1 MRLVIFLDTLT
12 MKKTNNIDKRYNVLN
27 VTNKNVDLNIFLTLN
42 ILENHCVL
50 IRICLIMGENK
61 NQLVHFC
68 LSLFGHLY
76 INE

>member
-50 IRICLIMGENK
+50 IRICLIMGEK

-68 LSLFGHLY
+68 PSLFGHLY